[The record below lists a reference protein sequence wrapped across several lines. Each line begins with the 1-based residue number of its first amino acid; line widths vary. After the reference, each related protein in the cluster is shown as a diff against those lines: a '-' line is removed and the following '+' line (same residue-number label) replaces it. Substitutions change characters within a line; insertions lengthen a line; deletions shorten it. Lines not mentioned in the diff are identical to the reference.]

1 MKAVLKLAS
10 SAAAIFT
17 VAVLLTASARAANEA
32 SDSAANYTAVG
43 WGSFATNANLGTGFG
58 PWFIAATNS
67 PSDAGCFLGTSAS
80 ALSPT
85 NIDTG
90 GISFGTYHDFTVGD
104 NFQTLDVVRPL
115 TGGSLG
121 IGQSIQIVWQ
131 TRFVQPGGV
140 VGFSLL
146 DSPTAA
152 ESATDHA
159 LEYYFTAGTTNYTIN
174 NGTPSDLGTNDAY
187 TFDGQILTFTLV
199 TTNTMNLKVQNVES
213 GAIFTTNG
221 ITLNSA
227 AGPIV
232 AIRFFNASQVTGST
246 NDVFF
251 NSLAVLGLP
260 PTTIDSISVISGN
273 VFVSFPTFTNAV
285 YSVQNTTNLSS
296 SSWSTIE
303 SNIPGLGGVTNIDI
317 GPATPPKQFYRV
329 GQTQTLFP

>member
-10 SAAAIFT
+10 STAVIFSL
-17 VAVLLTASARAANEA
+17 AVLMAASTQAANEA
-32 SDSAANYTAVG
+32 NDNAGNYAAVG

-58 PWFIAATNS
+58 PWLIAATNS

-80 ALSPT
+80 ALAST

-104 NFQTLDVVRPL
+104 NFQTLDVVRSL

-121 IGQSIQIVWQ
+121 IGQSIQITWQ

-152 ESATDHA
+152 ESANDHA
-159 LEYYFTAGTTNYTIN
+159 LEYYFTAGNTNYTVN
-174 NGTPSDLGTNDAY
+174 NGTPNDLGTNDAY

-199 TTNTMNLKVQNVES
+199 ATNTMNLKVQNVES

-221 ITLNSA
+221 IILNSA

-251 NSLAVLGLP
+251 NDLGVIGLP
-260 PTTIDSISVISGN
+260 PTTIDSIAVTGGN

-285 YSVQNTTNLSS
+285 YSVQNTTNLASAV
-296 SSWSTIE
+296 WSTIE
-303 SNIPGLGGVTNIDI
+303 SNIPGLGGVTNIEI
-317 GPATPPKQFYRV
+317 GAATPPKQFYRV
-329 GQTQTLFP
+329 GQTQISFP